1 MGPVSLSKEWV
12 TLTAS
17 PGSYNTDTSDMFAVH
32 RALLESLGAAP
43 TYVARAGDDST
54 RVEVIGSFYEN
65 LLEFVHVH
73 HSGEDELIYPLLQ
86 ERCGDQDAEIE
97 RINEQHKL
105 LDGPMD
111 VGRSNVAAWRAS
123 PSPEGAKAVVDAMA
137 SIDQTLRPHLAD
149 EEITVV
155 PLCSI
160 WMSPEEW
167 GRLPGHALQTFR
179 ADKPWL
185 ALGLVFEQL
194 TQEQRDAVRAGMPP
208 AVDKLWIEQWQPA
221 FNAFIAE
228 VRQ

>member
-1 MGPVSLSKEWV
+1 
-12 TLTAS
+12 
-17 PGSYNTDTSDMFAVH
+17 MFAVH

-43 TYVARAGDDST
+43 TYVARAGDDSI
-54 RVEVIGSFYEN
+54 RVEAVGSFYEN

-73 HSGEDELIYPLLQ
+73 HSGEDELIYPLLE
-86 ERCGDQDAEIE
+86 ERCRDHDAEIQ
-97 RINEQHKL
+97 RVNRQHRL
-105 LDGPMD
+105 LDEPMD
-111 VGRSNVAAWRAS
+111 AGRSVVAAWRTS

-149 EEITVV
+149 EEMTVV

-160 WMSPEEW
+160 WLSPEEW

-194 TQEQRDAVRAGMPP
+194 TQEQRVALRAAMPP
-208 AVDKLWIEQWQPA
+208 AVDKIWIEQWQPA
-221 FNAFIAE
+221 FNAFMAE